1 MANMPWLG
9 MSRVAD
15 LSCYSL
21 FRLTN
26 VPMLFTFLG
35 CLGLLATAEPL
46 RITTYR
52 VHPKKCPSLAD
63 GPSLSFSE
71 DEAPRILLLNHSTIF
86 HCRQA
91 MECRVMSAPP
101 ESNVYWYHNEKL
113 VHATTVRDITLNA
126 LTSQASVSPSTI
138 LGLSQF
144 SHRICVDPF
153 IMPGEINEFKCR
165 IQSTCEPNEIIESP
179 ALVAE
184 SRENFGAARQAALGG
199 APPRPIQG
207 IATERAPFI
216 TLIQPTRMELA
227 GNFVQLMC
235 NAAGSPKPII
245 TWKVMDN
252 DSDGITHSL
261 DKYPF
266 IWELTN
272 GDLLVDTAQ
281 TDLASIS
288 LECRATNVYG
298 TTSETTT
305 LIILNEN

>member
-1 MANMPWLG
+1 MPWWGL
-9 MSRVAD
+9 SRVAD
-15 LSCYSL
+15 LSRYSL
-21 FRLTN
+21 MTT
-26 VPMLFTFLG
+26 VPMFLAFLG
-35 CLGLLATAEPL
+35 CLSLLVTAEPI

-71 DEAPRILLLNHSTIF
+71 DEAPRILLLNRSTAF
-86 HCRQA
+86 HCHQA
-91 MECRVMSAPP
+91 MECRVTSAPP
-101 ESNVYWYHNEKL
+101 ESNVYWYRNGEL
-113 VHATTVRDITLNA
+113 IHATSVRDITLNA

-144 SHRICVDPF
+144 NHRICVDPF
-153 IMPGEINEFKCR
+153 ILRGVTNEFKCR
-165 IQSTCEPNEIIESP
+165 IQSTCEPNDIIESAP
-179 ALVAE
+179 LVTE
-184 SRENFGAARQAALGG
+184 SADSLERRFGG

-207 IATERAPFI
+207 VNTERAPFI

-235 NAAGSPKPII
+235 NAVGSPKPVI
-245 TWKVMDN
+245 TWRVMDN
-252 DSDGITHSL
+252 DSEGVTHSL

-281 TDLASIS
+281 TDLASMS

-298 TTSETTT
+298 TTSGTTT